1 MKKALFALVV
11 TLATCEFVVGCA
23 PQKKPIAESFNASF
37 EFRGV
42 KFRSGSPDPGEPLEE
57 SLQSPASEQLRPL
70 QYDSD
75 ALKQNPV
82 FRMEVIG
89 FTDDRECADQA
100 CYDLS
105 TRRATLVHRWLIDHG
120 VSPRC
125 LEAPR
130 GRGREV
136 FIDDNR
142 AEDGRQQNRRAEV
155 NVVDFDCK

>member
-1 MKKALFALVV
+1 MKKPLFVLVV
-11 TLATCEFVVGCA
+11 ALATCELIAGCT
-23 PQKKPIAESFNASF
+23 PQEKPIAESFNASF
-37 EFRGV
+37 EFKGV
-42 KFRSGSPDPGEPLEE
+42 KFRSEAPGPGESLND
-57 SLQSPASEQLRPL
+57 SLQPPVSEQLRAL
-70 QYDSD
+70 QYNSD
-75 ALKQNPV
+75 ALKRNPV

-105 TRRATLVHRWLIDHG
+105 TRRAALVYRWLIDHG
-120 VSPRC
+120 APPRC

-142 AEDGRQQNRRAEV
+142 TEDGRQQNRRAEV

>member
-1 MKKALFALVV
+1 MKKALFVLVA
-11 TLATCEFVVGCA
+11 TLTTCELIAGCV
-23 PQKKPIAESFNASF
+23 PQKKPTAESFNASF

-42 KFRSGSPDPGEPLEE
+42 KFRGGAPQTGEPLEE
-57 SLQSPASEQLRPL
+57 SLQPPVSEQLRAL

-75 ALKQNPV
+75 ALKRNQV
-82 FRMEVIG
+82 FRMEVVG

-142 AEDGRQQNRRAEV
+142 TEDGRQQNRRAEV